1 VDAAQI
7 KRCPYCLHQH
17 ENKGRACSEE
27 CEAKLRS
34 RRASGT
40 RRRRKAVNAILE
52 AEQDKH
58 RHDRRWRDVAFGRNE
73 AGQLSVIFGLSLP
86 LGMSRR

>member
-1 VDAAQI
+1 MNAAQI
-7 KRCPYCLHQH
+7 KRCQNCLHEH
-17 ENKGRACSEE
+17 GNKGRACSEE
-27 CEAKLRS
+27 CEAKIRS
-34 RRASGT
+34 RRATST
-40 RRRRKAVNAILE
+40 RRQRRAVNQLLE